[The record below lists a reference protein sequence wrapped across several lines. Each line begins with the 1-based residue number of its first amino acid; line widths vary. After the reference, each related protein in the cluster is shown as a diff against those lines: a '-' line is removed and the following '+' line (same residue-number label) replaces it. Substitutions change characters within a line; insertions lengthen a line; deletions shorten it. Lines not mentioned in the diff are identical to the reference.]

1 MFPGAD
7 ARGALVLSAFSS
19 TIVAQIARPSRE
31 DRERGART
39 QIRRMN
45 ESMPVEQQQIDRA
58 AQIRNGLEQLK
69 NSLDYDAKKK
79 EIAEIDKQMA
89 ESGFWDD
96 QEKSQTVVARI
107 KALKALALRKA
118 HQFSAPAV
126 VKHNPQ
132 LLLQVLKE

>member
-1 MFPGAD
+1 
-7 ARGALVLSAFSS
+7 
-19 TIVAQIARPSRE
+19 
-31 DRERGART
+31 
-39 QIRRMN
+39 
-45 ESMPVEQQQIDRA
+45 MPVEQQQIDRA

-107 KALKALALRKA
+107 KALKALVKPMDEIITNIADTVDVVDVIKPIYNFKASESVPAWRK
-118 HQFSAPAV
+118 
-126 VKHNPQ
+126 
-132 LLLQVLKE
+132 